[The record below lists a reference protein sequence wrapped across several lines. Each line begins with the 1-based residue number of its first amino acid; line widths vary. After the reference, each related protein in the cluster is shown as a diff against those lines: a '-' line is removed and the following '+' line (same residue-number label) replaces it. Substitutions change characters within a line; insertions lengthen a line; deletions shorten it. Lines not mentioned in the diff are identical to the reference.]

1 MEHTFET
8 AFQRLKA
15 IQLELAQQSII
26 DIDYLLALQKE
37 AKSLYEYLQQRL
49 STIPQN
55 NEKEETS

>member
-26 DIDYLLALQKE
+26 DIDYLLELQKE

-49 STIPQN
+49 STIPQS

>member
-49 STIPQN
+49 STIPQS